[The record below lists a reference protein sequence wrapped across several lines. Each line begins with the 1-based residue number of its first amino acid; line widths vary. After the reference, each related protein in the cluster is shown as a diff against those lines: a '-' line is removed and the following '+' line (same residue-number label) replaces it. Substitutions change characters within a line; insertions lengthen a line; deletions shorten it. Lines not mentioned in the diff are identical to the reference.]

1 MPSNLKLGYRTRR
14 PRKTTEIQ
22 NMLRAVPEV
31 KALWF
36 ICGSDGR
43 VKEKRNTN
51 IRVASQN

>member
-1 MPSNLKLGYRTRR
+1 MPSNLKLGYRTRG